1 MTEGSLQPNNGGGA
15 RCNRGSNSA
24 WLLAEP
30 GTAEFREPITT
41 ERQVVY
47 ILVELRKLLE
57 GNGTLDQYRTLKTC
71 CDWAVHP
78 KLSQASAQ
86 AITKLFDEYEAK
98 YRSSSRWRGSKPKM
112 PQLVEFCEHTRFRAQ
127 LIVAC
132 EANGIDADAISDDGW
147 WRAFLTQSLRNR
159 QGLSD
164 RGPREQHEVR
174 YLCEGVCHRSRVNW
188 HLQPGVW
195 NLLAVGAKRYSD
207 SG

>member
-1 MTEGSLQPNNGGGA
+1 MHSDIAAKLN
-15 RCNRGSNSA
+15 
-24 WLLAEP
+24 
-30 GTAEFREPITT
+30 AEFREPITT

-98 YRSSSRWRGSKPKM
+98 YRSQAVGVAQAEM

-147 WRAFLTQSLRNR
+147 WRAFLTQYSEIVKDCPIEARANNTKYVTCVKAFAIDPASIGIFNREFGISWLWERNDIPTPGNVVSLF
-159 QGLSD
+159 
-164 RGPREQHEVR
+164 
-174 YLCEGVCHRSRVNW
+174 
-188 HLQPGVW
+188 
-195 NLLAVGAKRYSD
+195 
-207 SG
+207 